1 MAVVV
6 GSSREPKNML
16 SRLLRIGVLGTGGLI
31 IGLGIAAPQVIAW
44 KDYCTEGNN
53 RPWCSN
59 TIPSIYLW
67 VQDYY
72 WYA

>member
-6 GSSREPKNML
+6 GSSGEPKNMW
-16 SRLLRIGVLGTGGLI
+16 SRLLRIGILGAGGLI
-31 IGLGIAAPQVIAW
+31 IGMGIAAPQVIAW

-72 WYA
+72 WYS